1 MSEPCPSED
10 HEQTL
15 FVQWFRRNYP
25 GVLIHS
31 IPNGGHRHIAVAAKL
46 KVTGAVKGVPDLHI
60 PAWSLWVEMKRAK
73 GGSLSQEQKEII
85 AYLDGIGDK
94 VIVGR
99 GFEDAKQQILEIKHG
114 R

>member
-1 MSEPCPSED
+1 MSETIPSED

-15 FVQWFRRNYP
+15 FVQWFRRRYP

-60 PAWSLWVEMKRAK
+60 PAWSVWVEMKRVK
-73 GGSLSQEQKEII
+73 GGSLSPEQKEII
-85 AYLDGIGDK
+85 AYLESIGDK
-94 VIVGR
+94 VIVGK
-99 GFEDAKQQILEIKHG
+99 GFEDAKAQILEISNG